1 MSGRS
6 QTIAETLTRAI
17 IDHRLVPGCKLG
29 ERELAEIFDVSR
41 IVVRQALIRL
51 ADDGLAQIERNRGA
65 FVARPSMQEALEIYD
80 ALTLV
85 EQGVAAQLS
94 DRLGPAGWAELR
106 HHVERQR
113 QAVAAGN
120 DALADVLGQEFHTV
134 FVRLS
139 RNKVMQEIHAQLV
152 RRTTLLRSLITAD
165 FDYCNLLD
173 DHSRVVDLLE
183 KGRLKQAMDLIDTHH
198 RAVVRGYIMDRE
210 VFPEMTP
217 AEALA
222 PYLDDKTDGATVPVA
237 PRKSANTSGNGGS
250 AAHVHVHLPKIDRA
264 PTSRA
269 STKKTNR
276 GLPS

>member
-1 MSGRS
+1 MSNRS
-6 QTIAETLTRAI
+6 QSIADTLTRAI

-65 FVARPSMQEALEIYD
+65 FVAKPSLQEAMEIYD

-183 KGRLKQAMDLIDTHH
+183 KGRLKQVMDLIDTHH
-198 RAVVRGYIMDRE
+198 RSLVRGYIMDRD
-210 VFPEMTP
+210 VFAEMTP

-222 PYLDDKTDGATVPVA
+222 PYLDGTAGAATAAVPLKRMA
-237 PRKSANTSGNGGS
+237 KSSGNGD
-250 AAHVHVHLPKIDRA
+250 AATHVHVHLPKTDPA
-264 PTSRA
+264 PASRA
-269 STKKTNR
+269 SSKKTNR

>member
-1 MSGRS
+1 MSSRS
-6 QTIAETLTRAI
+6 QTIADILTRAI

-29 ERELAEIFDVSR
+29 ERELSEIFDVSR

-65 FVARPSMQEALEIYD
+65 FVAKPSMQEAMEIYD

-106 HHVERQR
+106 QHVERQR

-120 DALADVLGQEFHTV
+120 DALADVLGQEFHSV

-210 VFPEMTP
+210 VYAEMTP

-222 PYLDDKTDGATVPVA
+222 PYLDGRVDGAAPIA
-237 PRKSANTSGNGGS
+237 PRAPTHQSGNGNGT
-250 AAHVHVHLPKIDRA
+250 AHVHVHLPKQDPA
-264 PTSRA
+264 PKSRA
-269 STKKTNR
+269 STKKANR
-276 GLPS
+276 GLQS